1 MKEILKVS
9 ILGAGTLGSQIAF
22 QSAIKGFNVVV
33 YDINSDAFSVVSQVF
48 QWMEEYYVEELGATP
63 QDIEA
68 TYNRIAYALDLE
80 DAVDD
85 VDLVIE
91 AVPEDMQIK
100 KELYTK
106 LGKLAPAKTIFAT
119 NSSTFLP
126 SQLMEF
132 TGRPDRFLALH
143 FANMLVKFNT
153 AEIMGSPRTDP
164 AVFATVVEFA
174 KQMGMVPIQME
185 KEKEGYILNSLLIPF
200 LTAAAELLV
209 TKVADVE
216 TIDKTWKIATGAPGG
231 PFEMFDIIGLNT
243 MYNIARAG
251 DVKAKLFAHYLKE
264 NFIDKGKLGYLSGE
278 GFYKYP
284 RVGDK
289 D

>member
-1 MKEILKVS
+1 MKHISKVS

-22 QSAIKGFNVVV
+22 QSAIKGFDVVI
-33 YDINSDAFSVVSQVF
+33 YDINSDAFNVVSQVF
-48 QWMEEYYVEELGATP
+48 QWMEEFYVEELGATP
-63 QDIEA
+63 MDIEA
-68 TYNRIAYALDLE
+68 TYGRISYALDLQE
-80 DAVDD
+80 AVAD

-91 AVPEDMQIK
+91 AVPENIQVK
-100 KELYTK
+100 KELYIQ
-106 LGKLAPAKTIFAT
+106 LGALAPAKTIFAT

-153 AEIMGSPRTDP
+153 AEIMGSVRTDP
-164 AVFATVVEFA
+164 EVYNTVVEFA
-174 KQMGMVPIQME
+174 AKMGMVPIEM
-185 KEKEGYILNSLLIPF
+185 KREKEGYILNSLLIPF
-200 LTAAAELLV
+200 LKAAAELLV

-231 PFEMFDIIGLNT
+231 PFEMFDIIGINT
-243 MYNIARAG
+243 MYNIANAG
-251 DVKAKLFAHYLKE
+251 DINSRFFAHYLKE

-284 RVGDK
+284 REDK
-289 D
+289 ED